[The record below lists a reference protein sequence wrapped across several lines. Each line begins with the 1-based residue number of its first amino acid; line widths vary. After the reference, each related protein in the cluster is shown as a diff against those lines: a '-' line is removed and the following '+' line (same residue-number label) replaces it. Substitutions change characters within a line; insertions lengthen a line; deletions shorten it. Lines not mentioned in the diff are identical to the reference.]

1 MDDIANTNQKYL
13 NDMICIE
20 HRTSGV
26 KLQHIIMCIFGNFY
40 GKKMTVEKAGINAQK
55 RHHDESSSLIG

>member
-40 GKKMTVEKAGINAQK
+40 GKK
-55 RHHDESSSLIG
+55 